1 MSRAVRPLPPIPQP
15 PLAQRSSLDAADPSS
30 SGSSTPALSDDCQP
44 PLEEH
49 TLRYAVSLPIIPS
62 TTSVKFAP
70 LPEIG
75 PRKRKSNYPLGVAA
89 RSQMLQQR
97 RENSRMQGI
106 YRQPPLWSDIDERP
120 MTHVQEEVEEEDPL
134 EVLGRLIADKSKSL
148 WRRVSSKGNPSDK
161 HVASGDV
168 NEETTTHEE
177 EHAIFPLGSLR
188 REELPLPSDPP
199 NRTAELSNNNGG
211 DMVKNPWRR
220 DSS

>member
-1 MSRAVRPLPPIPQP
+1 MSRVVRPLPPIP
-15 PLAQRSSLDAADPSS
+15 RSSSASLDAVDPSS

-44 PLEEH
+44 PLVDH

-97 RENSRMQGI
+97 RENARIPGAYQ
-106 YRQPPLWSDIDERP
+106 QPSLWSEDPDERP
-120 MTHVQEEVEEEDPL
+120 TMHVPEEVEEEDPL

-148 WRRVSSKGNPSDK
+148 WRRVAFKGNPSDK
-161 HVASGDV
+161 HAASGDV
-168 NEETTTHEE
+168 NEETTTPEE
-177 EHAIFPLGSLR
+177 EHAVLPR
-188 REELPLPSDPP
+188 REELSLPSDLH
-199 NRTAELSNNNGG
+199 NRTLELLNNSGG
-211 DMVKNPWRR
+211 DTVKNSLRR
-220 DSS
+220 DTS